1 MLAPIFYTI
10 ANMAWGTKHTISL
23 FLTNLFYLSATSTQT
38 FAGFS
43 LVVSS

>member
-1 MLAPIFYTI
+1 MLAPLFYTI
-10 ANMAWGTKHTISL
+10 ANMAWCTKHTISL
-23 FLTNLFYLSATSTQT
+23 FFTNLFYFATTSTQS